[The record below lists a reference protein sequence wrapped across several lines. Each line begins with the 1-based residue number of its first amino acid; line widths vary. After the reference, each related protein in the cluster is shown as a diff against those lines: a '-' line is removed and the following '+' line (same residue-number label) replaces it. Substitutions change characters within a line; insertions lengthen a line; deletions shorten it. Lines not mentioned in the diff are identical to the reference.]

1 MWRLE
6 DEVKLTQLA
15 ALTTQLQTLAVSM
28 RAAIPGL
35 LRLEVGSSSSK
46 GQDAADLLLFSEF
59 ESWSA
64 LEVYETHPLHVQLK
78 TLLSP
83 LRKEKRVV
91 DYET

>member
-1 MWRLE
+1 MWRLQ
-6 DEVKLTQLA
+6 DEVKRTQLA

-28 RAAIPGL
+28 RAAVPGL
-35 LRLEVGSSSSK
+35 LRLEFGSGCSK
-46 GQDAADLLLFSEF
+46 VQDAADLLLFSEF
-59 ESWSA
+59 ESWRA
-64 LEVYETHPLHVQLK
+64 LEAYEKHPLHVQLK